1 MRKGLHP
8 ASCNRMHLRALV
20 AALIVGCACTAPT
33 SAQIGNGERDALNR
47 RQTNGETTTLA
58 FKDVTVAKL
67 IPFIVESTGKV
78 VIPNELVMN
87 RRITIVNDE
96 PIPQRLAVDYVFLAL
111 QQAGVSVVET
121 ADRITLRDIAEVS
134 RQDVPVIG
142 SQQSVMQR
150 TDFGT
155 IAEKVYALR
164 FTTAEGLFD
173 ILEDSVPDYATLA
186 FDEDSNQVVVR
197 GNIALLQRIE
207 GLVNA
212 IDRESAAA
220 LVTETFRLRYADA
233 EQIAENI
240 MELYEDED
248 SRNAANNNS
257 PRFGRFFGRG
267 GGDQQQDSRTSSTS
281 KNLRVTANT
290 QQNAI
295 TVLAEPSVI
304 DQIRVQIETVW
315 DQPLSEE
322 SVIPKIYDLKHS
334 DPVRVQQL
342 LEGLFGN
349 PTGGQTTGGG
359 SGGGPGGQG
368 GGTTSAPSSGQGAGR
383 LAGQFTFQA
392 IPDAGRLVVVAK
404 SPDNIFVIDQI
415 IAGIDQP
422 VEAGLPEIIE
432 LKHANAEELAEQLNA
447 LLATENTIA
456 QIPRQETGLSDS
468 AANASPFATD
478 GQDGADGA
486 ADNNADVITF
496 WWQRA
501 RPPEDTRGSSNLV
514 GRLRIVPVWRQNAI
528 MVLAPPEYEESVIRL
543 IQSLDRPGRQVLISA
558 VVAEVSLENALSLGL
573 RWSSGDLPLTNND
586 NSISIGSTTTG
597 QENDFLGQMFDTS
610 VLDLNANLNLV
621 LQALAQD
628 SAVNILSEPKVFTA
642 DNQEAEF
649 FDGQDIPFITDSQ
662 RATDGSLT
670 VSTDYRAVGIQLRVR
685 PRITVN
691 RDVDLRVNL
700 ELSSIAP
707 TLGVNG
713 QFIVD
718 RRETTTQLIVR
729 DGQTI
734 VISGILRSEEFDVVR
749 KVPLLGDIPLLGMLF
764 RSTEKS
770 KTNTE
775 LVAFITPHV
784 IGGSED
790 LDDLNRPYRDRLD
803 QLREELGADIE
814 RQLDDDDSGSD
825 TVDQ

>member
-1 MRKGLHP
+1 MANRKSMRRDLGARYLLIP
-8 ASCNRMHLRALV
+8 ALV
-20 AALIVGCACTAPT
+20 IVLCPW
-33 SAQIGNGERDALNR
+33 SSLAQDVGERDELNR

-78 VIPNELVMN
+78 VIPNDLVMN

-111 QQAGVSVVET
+111 QQAGVAVVET
-121 ADRITLRDIAEVS
+121 ADRITLRDIAEIA

-142 SQQSVMQR
+142 PDESVLRR

-155 IAEKVYALR
+155 VAEKVYALR
-164 FTTAEGLFD
+164 FTKAEGVHD
-173 ILEDSVPDYATLA
+173 ILEDSIPDYATLA
-186 FDEDSNQVVVR
+186 FDEESNQIVVR
-197 GNIALLQRIE
+197 GNIALLQRVE

-212 IDRESAAA
+212 LDRESAGA

-233 EQIAENI
+233 EQVAENI
-240 MELYEDED
+240 KELYEDED
-248 SRNAANNNS
+248 SRNQNNNGPGF
-257 PRFGRFFGRG
+257 PRFFQRG
-267 GGDQQQDSRTSSTS
+267 GGNQNEDARASSTS
-281 KNLRVTANT
+281 ENLRVTANT
-290 QQNAI
+290 QQNAV

-304 DQIRVQIETVW
+304 EQIRRQIEMVW
-315 DQPLSEE
+315 DQPLAEE
-322 SVIPKIYDLKHS
+322 SVVPKIYDLEHS

-349 PTGGQTTGGG
+349 PTGGQAATGGG
-359 SGGGPGGQG
+359 GGGGGQGGQG
-368 GGTTSAPSSGQGAGR
+368 GGNTAPSSGQGAGR

-422 VEAGLPEIIE
+422 VNAGLPKILE
-432 LKHANAEELAEQLNA
+432 LKHANAEELSEQLNA

-456 QIPRQETGLSDS
+456 QIPRQETGLSESS
-468 AANASPFATD
+468 ASSSPFSTT
-478 GQDGADGA
+478 QDDTANDTADTSA
-486 ADNNADVITF
+486 NVITF

-501 RPPEDTRGSSNLV
+501 RPPEDSRGASNLV
-514 GRLRIVPVWRQNAI
+514 GRLRIVPVWRQNAV
-528 MVLAPPEYEESVIRL
+528 MVLAPPEYEASVVEL

-573 RWSSGDLPLTNND
+573 RWSSDAINLTNAD
-586 NSISIGSTTTG
+586 NAISLGSTTTG

-610 VLDLNANLNLV
+610 VLDVNADLNLV

-628 SAVNILSEPKVFTA
+628 SNVNILSEPKVFTA

-734 VISGILRSEEFDVVR
+734 VVSGILRSEELDVVR
-749 KVPLLGDIPLLGMLF
+749 KIPLLGDIPIIGALF
-764 RSTEKS
+764 SSTEQET
-770 KTNTE
+770 TNTE

-790 LDDLNRPYRDRLD
+790 LDQLNAPYRERLD
-803 QLREELGADIE
+803 QLREELGRDVE
-814 RQLDDDDSGSD
+814 RQLGEGAE
-825 TVDQ
+825 TP